1 MTRKNSPPKLELLDA
16 RIRDMGEAVDAD
28 AREIEQ
34 LKEALWPAGLW
45 SSAGGD
51 LWTFHHRRPA
61 PRKRAS

>member
-1 MTRKNSPPKLELLDA
+1 
-16 RIRDMGEAVDAD
+16 MGEAVDAD